1 LKQTVAGNMRTW
13 HRKVREPNRNC
24 PSFSYTTTLE
34 ESGGRTTDRLEKL
47 QRLLRIAHWH
57 TMRPSRPLSM
67 YSARLTLFT
76 RSNCSLCDVAK
87 SKIAEVQKKRT
98 LEYNEVDVMAPGQKQ
113 WKQLYQYET
122 PVLHIE
128 RVFHTNPK
136 PNIVTEAKKLWHRF
150 SAEDIE
156 KLVDEAEQ
164 GVA

>member
-1 LKQTVAGNMRTW
+1 
-13 HRKVREPNRNC
+13 
-24 PSFSYTTTLE
+24 
-34 ESGGRTTDRLEKL
+34 
-47 QRLLRIAHWH
+47 
-57 TMRPSRPLSM
+57 M

-87 SKIAEVQKKRT
+87 SKIAEVQKKRSV
-98 LEYNEVDVMAPGQKQ
+98 EYNEVDVMAPGQKQ

-128 RVFHTNPK
+128 RVFHTYSK

-156 KLVDEAEQ
+156 KLVDEAER

>member
-1 LKQTVAGNMRTW
+1 
-13 HRKVREPNRNC
+13 
-24 PSFSYTTTLE
+24 
-34 ESGGRTTDRLEKL
+34 
-47 QRLLRIAHWH
+47 
-57 TMRPSRPLSM
+57 M

-87 SKIAEVQKKRT
+87 SKIAEVRKKKT
-98 LEYNEVDVMAPGQKQ
+98 IEYNEVDVMAPGQKQ

-122 PVLHIE
+122 PVLHVE
-128 RVFHTNPK
+128 RVFHTNSK

-164 GVA
+164 GAA

>member
-1 LKQTVAGNMRTW
+1 MPTF
-13 HRKVREPNRNC
+13 
-24 PSFSYTTTLE
+24 SFGTALE
-34 ESGGRTTDRLEKL
+34 ESSGQTKDRLEKL
-47 QRLLRIAHWH
+47 QRLPGIAHWH

-98 LEYNEVDVMAPGQKQ
+98 IEYNEVDVMAPGQKQ

-128 RVFHTNPK
+128 RVFHTNSK

>member
-1 LKQTVAGNMRTW
+1 
-13 HRKVREPNRNC
+13 
-24 PSFSYTTTLE
+24 
-34 ESGGRTTDRLEKL
+34 
-47 QRLLRIAHWH
+47 
-57 TMRPSRPLSM
+57 MRPSHRLSM

-87 SKIAEVQKKRT
+87 SKIAEFQKKRT
-98 LEYNEVDVMAPGQKQ
+98 VEYNEVDVMAAGQKQ

-128 RVFHTNPK
+128 RVFHTYSK

-150 SAEDIE
+150 SVEDIE

>member
-1 LKQTVAGNMRTW
+1 MRTW
-13 HRKVREPNRNC
+13 HGKVREPNRNC

-47 QRLLRIAHWH
+47 QRFLRIAHWL